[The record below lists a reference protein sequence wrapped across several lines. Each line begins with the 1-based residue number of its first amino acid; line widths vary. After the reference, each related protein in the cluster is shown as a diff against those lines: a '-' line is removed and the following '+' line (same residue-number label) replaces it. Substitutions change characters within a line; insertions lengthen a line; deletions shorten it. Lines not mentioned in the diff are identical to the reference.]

1 MKDSIVFYR
10 SFYEA
15 IQDLQIEQQAQAYNA
30 IFAYALDAQEPK
42 LTGIVATVFK
52 LIKPQLDANLQRYK
66 NGAKG
71 GRPKNL
77 TETETKPNHNLTK
90 TEHKPKPNQ
99 TITETEP
106 NVNVNVNDNDIIYR
120 INGEILN
127 FEIWTQSIIDKSDF
141 IFDEMLM
148 KEPVRINFTDDDVK
162 SHETKCIREGTKF
175 SNQNHFRK
183 SLLGYLKTIEQRKT
197 NGKQLNQKDRIG
209 GIDAS
214 AARETLSR
222 LSREPFKPE

>member
-30 IFAYALDAQEPK
+30 IFAYALDEQEPK

-77 TETETKPNHNLTK
+77 TETE
-90 TEHKPKPNQ
+90 
-99 TITETEP
+99 P
-106 NVNVNVNDNDIIYR
+106 NVNDNVNDND
-120 INGEILN
+120 NVNEN
-127 FEIWTQSIIDKSDF
+127 HNHNVFFKVPPKKNDVFEYFKKHNISKEVATKFWTYYESVGWMRNQLKITNWQSAADYWMTRVDKSTNS
-141 IFDEMLM
+141 
-148 KEPVRINFTDDDVK
+148 INYATPD
-162 SHETKCIREGTKF
+162 
-175 SNQNHFRK
+175 
-183 SLLGYLKTIEQRKT
+183 
-197 NGKQLNQKDRIG
+197 
-209 GIDAS
+209 
-214 AARETLSR
+214 
-222 LSREPFKPE
+222 

>member
-1 MKDSIVFYR
+1 MNNKRDSFIFYR
-10 SFYEA
+10 SFFEAVSELPRENRIEIWEA
-15 IQDLQIEQQAQAYNA
+15 ICEYSLNFKDIE
-30 IFAYALDAQEPK
+30 
-42 LTGIVATVFK
+42 LTGLSRTIFT
-52 LIKPQLDANLQRYK
+52 LIKPQLEANNKRYS
-66 NGAKG
+66 NGI
-71 GRPKNL
+71 
-77 TETETKPNHNLTK
+77 
-90 TEHKPKPNQ
+90 KPKYKQNGSKQ
-99 TITETEP
+99 EAKQKQNGSKSEA
-106 NVNVNVNDNDIIYR
+106 NNNVNVNDNVNDNNIIYR
-120 INGEILN
+120 INGEVLN
-127 FEIWTQSIIDKSDF
+127 FEIWTQSIINKSDF

-148 KEPVRINFTDDDVK
+148 KEPARINFTDDDVK

-214 AARETLSR
+214 AAKATLSR

>member
-1 MKDSIVFYR
+1 MPRENRVEIW
-10 SFYEA
+10 EA
-15 IQDLQIEQQAQAYNA
+15 ICEYSLN
-30 IFAYALDAQEPK
+30 FNEPE
-42 LTGIVATVFK
+42 LTGLSRTIFT
-52 LIKPQLDANLQRYK
+52 LIKPQLEANNKRYC
-66 NGAKG
+66 NGTKAKWKQNG
-71 GRPKNL
+71 SKQEAKRKQNGSKSEAN
-77 TETETKPNHNLTK
+77 N
-90 TEHKPKPNQ
+90 
-99 TITETEP
+99 
-106 NVNVNVNDNDIIYR
+106 NVNVNDNVNDNNIIYR

-148 KEPVRINFTDDDVK
+148 KEPTRISFTDDDVK